1 MVMIDSAQKRLLF
14 DAVKA
19 SLTRARG
26 DVYLSLRAIEDL
38 RYSEE
43 FPFYVLFDELR
54 GTLSQIERAM
64 HYLPDSEDLS

>member
-1 MVMIDSAQKRLLF
+1 MVMTDLEQKQLLF

-26 DVYLSLRAIEDL
+26 DVYLSLCAIEGF
-38 RYSEE
+38 RYSED
-43 FPFYVLFDELR
+43 FPCYMLFDELK

-64 HYLPDSEDLS
+64 HYLPDPEDSS